1 MAVDALIEP
10 EEAGANGQWAGG
22 WTEQGSLASRGWS
35 DFGALGP
42 GLKCSDGWDLA
53 GWEKGSP
60 GGLQPIG

>member
-1 MAVDALIEP
+1 MADALIEP
-10 EEAGANGQWAGG
+10 EQGKWAVG
-22 WTEQGSLASRGWS
+22 WGLDGEGSLASRGWVIS
-35 DFGALGP
+35 GPLGP